1 MCRSVGGFL
10 PMVLCEKKTILTPI
24 CEKKVQDNKQNIE

>member
-1 MCRSVGGFL
+1 MCRSVCGFL
-10 PMVLCEKKTILTPI
+10 PMVLCEKTILTPI